1 MKNWLQATKYT
12 TAALTLGI
20 ILALAMFLALTIG
33 NVRLPNSVIWE
44 TLVNGWNSSLP
55 IEAPGQGGIHD
66 IVWLLRFPR
75 ILMAALVGAGLAVS
89 GVVMQ
94 AIVRNPLADP
104 YILGISS
111 GASLGATVAILFGLS
126 FTFGDNSVG
135 IMAFMGA
142 FAISLGVIFIANMGG
157 RANSTKLLLAGLAL
171 SAVCS
176 SFTSLV

>member
-1 MKNWLQATKYT
+1 M
-12 TAALTLGI
+12 
-20 ILALAMFLALTIG
+20 
-33 NVRLPNSVIWE
+33 
-44 TLVNGWNSSLP
+44 P

-111 GASLGATVAILFGLS
+111 GASLGATWLFCL
-126 FTFGDNSVG
+126 
-135 IMAFMGA
+135 AF
-142 FAISLGVIFIANMGG
+142 
-157 RANSTKLLLAGLAL
+157 RLLLVIILLAL
-171 SAVCS
+171 WLLWVLSP
-176 SFTSLV
+176 FR